1 MNLLRCVSCFLLLL
15 ATTAWAAP
23 PTVGGRDFEQWVSFY
38 YVHPAPEEIAEAL
51 RIVDSEGY
59 FQNDNV
65 QAPLSGF
72 FAEVFRANPERI
84 SGWVAPY
91 AGRKSMHILYS
102 ALWVADSSQ
111 SRAALALLQ
120 TIANPADRL
129 LIESL
134 LVGGPPSIGD
144 TTVDS
149 PAVLDY
155 LWGRFMASGAEEP
168 VIRVI
173 QEMQSA
179 SPGSGTTQMLIS
191 GAANWSVS
199 ANARQHIRVL
209 EIVKAQ
215 AQAQP
220 SSEVASALRQII
232 DNAPPTG
239 PSPHGG

>member
-1 MNLLRCVSCFLLLL
+1 M
-15 ATTAWAAP
+15 
-23 PTVGGRDFEQWVSFY
+23 GGRDFEQWVSFY
-38 YVHPAPEEIAEAL
+38 YVHPAPEEVAEAL
-51 RIVDSEGY
+51 RTVDLEDY

-84 SGWVAPY
+84 SKWVAPY

-102 ALWVADSSQ
+102 ALWVADSIQ
-111 SRAALALLQ
+111 SKAALASLQ
-120 TIANPADRL
+120 ATSTPADSQ
-129 LIESL
+129 LIQSL
-134 LVGGPPSIGD
+134 LVGGPPSISD

-155 LWGRFMASGAEEP
+155 LWGRFMGSGAEEP

-173 QEMQSA
+173 REIQGA
-179 SPGSGTTQMLIS
+179 SPSGSTAQMLIS
-191 GAANWSVS
+191 GAAKWSVS

-220 SSEVASALRQII
+220 ASEVAQALRQIV
-232 DNAPPTG
+232 DTTPPTR
-239 PSPHGG
+239 PLPHGG